1 MIVRLFP
8 QRFFHGP
15 MVVNGM
21 RVPLDMTDSKRKRK
35 YIEKICLYN
44 YTTLL
49 HIVFN
54 LYGKERKANVYGK
67 DMFIQLFYTLYL
79 IYMEKKV
86 KQMFMEMICLY
97 NCFTHCI

>member
-1 MIVRLFP
+1 MGPRWLTVWHDFSEVPFGPSMIVRLFP

-44 YTTLL
+44 
-49 HIVFN
+49 
-54 LYGKERKANVYGK
+54 
-67 DMFIQLFYTLYL
+67 
-79 IYMEKKV
+79 
-86 KQMFMEMICLY
+86 
-97 NCFTHCI
+97 CFTHCI